1 MEIVLTGH
9 VTSVPNE
16 AWIRLGSGTALCA
29 LPGNDPAESSEEE
42 HVSDTESEEVEPD

>member
-9 VTSVPNE
+9 VASVPNE
-16 AWIRLGSGTALCA
+16 VGQASSGTALCA

-42 HVSDTESEEVEPD
+42 HVSGTESEEVEPD